1 MLMFKLRIVGAV
13 VLAGIVIGS
22 GAGVL
27 AFRTF
32 AAEQAAPPAPDRPS
46 APAVSPTV
54 TELAQARLKA
64 ARAVNDDLMKL
75 IQLNRASVDEL
86 ALWAPHLL
94 EAELDV
100 STTKAQRVAALT
112 AYLNRM
118 IEAEKWARMRFDS
131 GRITSIDY
139 GKATVQR
146 LEAELRL
153 AKEKAK
159 E

>member
-1 MLMFKLRIVGAV
+1 
-13 VLAGIVIGS
+13 
-22 GAGVL
+22 
-27 AFRTF
+27 
-32 AAEQAAPPAPDRPS
+32 
-46 APAVSPTV
+46 
-54 TELAQARLKA
+54 
-64 ARAVNDDLMKL
+64 
-75 IQLNRASVDEL
+75 VDEL